1 MRRLTLV
8 PQFGYDSL
16 RHSMSVIEKTNLEVT
31 VDKRHIISIGER
43 LYAES
48 VELLRELVNNAYDAD
63 ATAVRVEISPDRIS
77 VSDNGA
83 GMDAEGLRQYFC
95 IGSDE
100 KVLRSL
106 SPRFG
111 RERIGQFGIGKFA
124 SLAAAMRFEV
134 ITRRG
139 SFAARVVFD
148 KKNWE
153 SSKDIWQLPLEILSP
168 DSVEA
173 EGTTVVLSELTKPF
187 DLEDSEATIKDGVP
201 LRAPNFA
208 VFLNGRHVPPRAFS
222 GQHIPVLEGCRFGV
236 VAGEIVIISKTAAS
250 PKDLGVDVKVKGVT
264 VKKELFGMETWGPSV
279 ARVKGEINA
288 NFLPITS
295 DRSNFVTDSEEY
307 QEFLKAVQNVVAV
320 IEKKLGKEADRGEDR
335 HAGRAVKEALN
346 RILRALALNPDFSPF
361 GPIPYGG
368 EPGIGGAA
376 AEEGS
381 ARPDDATV
389 GPEGEPGQPDKPK
402 KPPKRRNPLVKKITP
417 NAIVRRIKIGQNAV
431 SVCLDFFGEAG
442 PECFS
447 EGNVIYINRDHP
459 LFKRESQKRA
469 TQTMYVARLIT
480 QEIAIMTETKSPRL
494 AFTRQSKL
502 LKDAFADFIEKP
514 Q

>member
-1 MRRLTLV
+1 M
-8 PQFGYDSL
+8 D
-16 RHSMSVIEKTNLEVT
+16 VIEKKNLEVT

-63 ATAVRVEISPDRIS
+63 ATEVRVDIASGRIS
-77 VSDNGA
+77 VSDNGI
-83 GMDAEGLRQYFC
+83 GMDAGGLRQYFC

-100 KVLRSL
+100 KVIRSV

-139 SFAARVVFD
+139 PFAARVIFD

-168 DSVEA
+168 DSVGSD
-173 EGTTVVLSELTKPF
+173 GTTVILSELTKLF
-187 DLEDSEATIKDGVP
+187 DLEESEATIKDGVP
-201 LRAPNFA
+201 LRAANFS
-208 VFLNGRHVPPRAFS
+208 VYLNGRPVPPRTFS
-222 GQHIPVLEGCRFGV
+222 GQRIPVLEGCPFGV
-236 VAGEIVIISKTAAS
+236 VAGEIVIIPKTAAS
-250 PKDLGVDVKVKGVT
+250 PKDLGIDVKVKGVT
-264 VKKELFGMETWGPSV
+264 VRKELFGMETWGPAV
-279 ARVKGEINA
+279 ARIKGEINA

-307 QEFLKAVQNVVAV
+307 QEFLKAVQNVVAI
-320 IEKKLGKEADRGEDR
+320 IEKKLGKEADRGEDKR
-335 HAGRAVKEALN
+335 AGRAVKEVLT
-346 RILRALALNPDFSPF
+346 RIHRALALNPDFSPF

-368 EPGIGGAA
+368 EKGIGGAA
-376 AEEGS
+376 AESG
-381 ARPDDATV
+381 AAKPDEATV
-389 GPEGEPGQPDKPK
+389 GPEAESGSPLKPK
-402 KPPKRRNPLVKKITP
+402 IAKRRNPLVKKITP
-417 NAIVRRIKIGQNAV
+417 NAIVRRIKLGQNVV

-447 EGNVIYINRDHP
+447 EGNVVYINRDHP

-469 TQTMYVARLIT
+469 TQTMYIARLLT

-514 Q
+514 

>member
-1 MRRLTLV
+1 MNVL
-8 PQFGYDSL
+8 
-16 RHSMSVIEKTNLEVT
+16 EKRSLEVT

-63 ATAVRVEISPDRIS
+63 ATEARVEIAADHIS
-77 VSDNGA
+77 VGDDGV
-83 GMDAEGLRQYFC
+83 GMDAEGLQQYFC

-100 KVLRSL
+100 KVVRAV

-124 SLAAAMRFEV
+124 SLAAALRFEV

-139 SFAARVVFD
+139 PYAARVVFD

-153 SSKDIWQLPLEILSP
+153 SSKDLWQLPLEILSP
-168 DSVEA
+168 DSVERD
-173 EGTTVVLSELTKPF
+173 GTTVILSDLTKPF
-187 DLEDSEATIKDGVP
+187 DLEEAEATIKDGVP
-201 LRAPNFA
+201 LRAPDFR
-208 VFLNGRHVPPRAFS
+208 VYLNGRPVTARTYS
-222 GQHIPVLEGCRFGV
+222 GQRIPVLEGCAYGV
-236 VAGEIVIISKTAAS
+236 VSGEIVIIPKSAAS
-250 PKDLGVDVKVKGVT
+250 PNDLGIDVKVKGVT
-264 VKKELFGMETWGPSV
+264 VKKELFGMETWGPAV

-307 QEFLKAVQNVVAV
+307 QEFLKAIQNVVGI

-335 HAGRAVKEALN
+335 RAGRAIKEALT
-346 RILRALALNPDFSPF
+346 RIHRALALNPDFSPF

-368 EPGIGGAA
+368 EKGIGGAA
-376 AEEGS
+376 AESGP
-381 ARPDDATV
+381 AKPNNATV
-389 GPEGEPGQPDKPK
+389 GPASESAPPPKPK
-402 KPPKRRNPLVKKITP
+402 PAKRRNPLVKKITP
-417 NAIVRRIKIGQNAV
+417 NAIVRRIRLGQNVV
-431 SVCLDFFGEAG
+431 SVCLDFFGESG

-447 EGNVIYINRDHP
+447 EGNVVYINRDHP
-459 LFKRESQKRA
+459 LFKREFQKRA
-469 TQTMYVARLIT
+469 TQTMYIARLLT
-480 QEIAIMTETKSPRL
+480 QEIALMTETKSPRL

-502 LKDAFADFIEKP
+502 LKDAFGDFVEKS
-514 Q
+514 